1 MIISWTPPSDNGAEI
16 TSYTIS
22 IRQSDGVTFTVDSVD
37 CDGSDSTIVSQ
48 TQCTVPLATLTS
60 APYSLS
66 FGDSIYAK
74 VIATNVKGDSIESDE
89 GNGAIII
96 TVPDAPINLAEDITH
111 RTVTT
116 IGLTWTAGASN
127 GGSEILDYRISFA
140 E

>member
-1 MIISWTPPSDNGAEI
+1 MIISWTAPIDNGAAI
-16 TSYTIS
+16 TSYTIL
-22 IRQSDGVTFTVDSVD
+22 IRQSDGITFTADTAS

-48 TQCTVPLATLTS
+48 TQCTVPLTTLTA
-60 APYSLS
+60 APYSLN

-96 TVPDAPINLAEDITH
+96 QVPDAPINLAEDTSL

-116 IGLTWTAGASN
+116 IGLTWNSGASD
-127 GGSEILDYRISFA
+127 GGSTILDYRISFA